1 MLSSGSKRL
10 YKVFNN
16 MTEEEEDKEQGTT
29 TPAAETTPTAE
40 ETTPATP
47 PETAPTHRY
56 ADRLTKAYPDRKF
69 EKPEDYDTGM
79 DEYLTG
85 LEGYKEKG
93 QALNT
98 KLLALFEAEPQIG
111 EVIRD
116 MINGA
121 SFREALARHIS
132 PEDLTAI
139 EGDPDYEGWNR
150 NRTAREESAA
160 KRKQFETDY
169 SNNLQVSQADT
180 EKFAE
185 ENGLD
190 EKAVGELLTNID
202 GLLADF
208 HQGKITKDALSRM
221 LKAFRYEEDVKTA
234 EETGTIKGRNEQI
247 VARKEAESTNGDGLP
262 RPAKTVAPPA
272 ETPKKG
278 TLQALEELASKKELF

>member
-1 MLSSGSKRL
+1 
-10 YKVFNN
+10 
-16 MTEEEEDKEQGTT
+16 MTENEKDKELEAQAQ
-29 TPAAETTPTAE
+29 AAEP
-40 ETTPATP
+40 TPATEG
-47 PETAPTHRY
+47 ETSAETPAPAPAHRY

-69 EKPEDYDTGM
+69 EKPEDYDSGM

-98 KLLALFEAEPQIG
+98 KLLALFEAEPQVG

-139 EGDPDYEGWNR
+139 EGDPDYEGWSKNK
-150 NRTAREESAA
+150 ASREETAT
-160 KRKQFETDY
+160 KRRQFETDY
-169 SNNLQVSQADT
+169 ANNLKLSQADI

-190 EKAVGELLTNID
+190 EKGVGELLESID
-202 GLLADF
+202 NMLADF

-221 LKAFRYEEDVKTA
+221 LKAFRYEEDIKNA
-234 EETGTIKGRNEQI
+234 EETGAIKGRNEQI
-247 VARKEAESTNGDGLP
+247 VAKKAEENTDGDGLP
-262 RPAKTVAPPA
+262 RPSKTVTPPVA
-272 ETPKKG
+272 TPKKSP
-278 TLQALEELASKKELF
+278 LQGLEDYVNKQELF